1 MEFLS
6 IFGSRL
12 FVRLFGVLFLAIGLR
27 HARRVG
33 TKPLGSL
40 RQGFCFIFCF
50 FRLRDRYEDE
60 DEDED
65 ERGNEIVARCQNEY
79 HGWSPFTTRILIV
92 RKLRQTAALSPSS
105 ASSSDSQLLY
115 SLPCLLTRAAVVR
128 VSQMRI
134 RKERGRIRMAS
145 SVSRKT
151 KTEAPVVSPS
161 NRSPRKQLEFA
172 FRKAS
177 A

>member
-1 MEFLS
+1 MAFLSALEADGVLVEFLS

-40 RQGFCFIFCF
+40 RQGFGFIFCF

-79 HGWSPFTTRILIV
+79 HGCLI
-92 RKLRQTAALSPSS
+92 
-105 ASSSDSQLLY
+105 
-115 SLPCLLTRAAVVR
+115 
-128 VSQMRI
+128 
-134 RKERGRIRMAS
+134 
-145 SVSRKT
+145 
-151 KTEAPVVSPS
+151 
-161 NRSPRKQLEFA
+161 SPRGYTSFA
-172 FRKAS
+172 SFGRPLPSHLLLLLLLISSCSIHCLAF
-177 A
+177 